1 MNSAEKK
8 ASTSGPKRKR
18 LATIWLDGCSGCHMS
33 LLDLDEKLIELAAI
47 ADVVHGPLVDAK
59 EFPEDVDVTL
69 VEGGV
74 SSEEDVEKIKIVR
87 ARTKLLAGL
96 GDCAVTANVSGLRN
110 QFPVENVIDRVYHEN
125 SDDGEAPTSGV
136 PRLEVWSKPI
146 HAYVPVDLWIPGC
159 PPDAST
165 IGFAI
170 EELLQGRVPD
180 LREHTRF
187 GA

>member
-1 MNSAEKK
+1 MSADTK
-8 ASTSGPKRKR
+8 SGRKR

-33 LLDLDEKLIELAAI
+33 LLDLDEVLVDVAKV
-47 ADVVHGPLVDAK
+47 ADVVYGPLVDVK
-59 EFPEDVDVTL
+59 EFPTDVDVTL

-74 SSEEDVEKIKIVR
+74 SSDEDVEKIKTVR

-110 QFPVENVIDRVYHEN
+110 QFPVEGIFERVY
-125 SDDGEAPTSGV
+125 DDNADAERPAPTSGI

-146 HAYVPVDLWIPGC
+146 HAYVDVDLWIPGC
-159 PPDAST
+159 PPAAST
-165 IGFAI
+165 IGHAVM
-170 EELLQGRVPD
+170 ELLEGRVPD